1 MKGKVKFLKKR
12 EESGKMT
19 KMCLWIENDRSLWQF
34 NQEYY
39 CKRGFIDFIDQIMM
53 IGHEA
58 VEKESIPGRHGLNE
72 VSSSFPFFKVPI
84 LGYVYILVGKEYEF

>member
-1 MKGKVKFLKKR
+1 
-12 EESGKMT
+12 MT